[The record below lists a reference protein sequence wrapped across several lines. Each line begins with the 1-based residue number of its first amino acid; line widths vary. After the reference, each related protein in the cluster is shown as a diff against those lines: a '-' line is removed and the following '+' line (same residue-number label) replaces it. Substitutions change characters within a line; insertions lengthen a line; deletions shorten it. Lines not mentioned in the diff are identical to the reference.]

1 MVEPTNYS
9 AMSKQPPTSD
19 QPAVFSNQP
28 ASAGLVSRRKVMDLV
43 ARAGGAALVLGSL
56 ASVGCQSAA
65 QKRVKQSGGSLG
77 DPIPND
83 PIAHTRTPNPI
94 QVPPSS
100 PYIEQTGS
108 LSAIPSFVIPR
119 SKWTSAS
126 PKQWL
131 ADPMNT
137 VNRIT
142 VHHDAI
148 MPVPGGAYAE
158 SLRRLQLIRTG
169 HLNNGWADI
178 GYHFAIDPSG
188 RVWQGRPLELQGA
201 HVKDNN
207 PGNLGIVVFG
217 NFEEIRPTPASLASL
232 DQMIAYAMHRF
243 SVPLNRVYTHQ
254 ELRPTACPGRNL
266 QAQMNATRSRNG
278 RLAQMVG
285 QSLHRT

>member
-1 MVEPTNYS
+1 MSEQHPTTTDQSGNFLNP
-9 AMSKQPPTSD
+9 AATS
-19 QPAVFSNQP
+19 
-28 ASAGLVSRRKVMDLV
+28 GLVSRRKAIDLA
-43 ARAGGAALVLGSL
+43 ARAGTLALALGSV
-56 ASVGCQSAA
+56 ASFGCQTAA
-65 QKRVKQSGGSLG
+65 QKRVQQAGGSLG

-83 PIAHTRTPNPI
+83 PIFQARTPSPI
-94 QVPPSS
+94 RVGPVAPVV
-100 PYIEQTGS
+100 EQSGS
-108 LSAIPSFVIPR
+108 LSEIPPFVIDR

-126 PKQWL
+126 PKRWL
-131 ADPMNT
+131 ADPMNR
-137 VNRIT
+137 VDRIT

-148 MPVPGGAYAE
+148 MPVPGGSYAD

-188 RVWQGRPLELQGA
+188 RIWQGRPLELQGA

-217 NFEEIRPTPASLASL
+217 NFEQIRPTQASLSSL
-232 DQMIAYAMHRF
+232 DRMIAYSMQRF

-266 QAQMNATRSRNG
+266 QAQMIATRSRNG
-278 RLAQMVG
+278 RLAQMIA
-285 QSLHRT
+285 QSTHRT

>member
-1 MVEPTNYS
+1 MNEQT
-9 AMSKQPPTSD
+9 PPTDRSE
-19 QPAVFSNQP
+19 SNLDP
-28 ASAGLVSRRKVMDLV
+28 TGSTANISRRRLMDLA
-43 ARAGGAALVLGSL
+43 ARAGTAALVMGSIT
-56 ASVGCQSAA
+56 SVGCQSAA
-65 QKRVKQSGGSLG
+65 QKRVSKAGGSLG

-83 PIAHTRTPNPI
+83 PISQARTPNPI
-94 QVPPSS
+94 HVSPSG
-100 PYIEQTGS
+100 PRVEAIDS
-108 LSAIPSFVIPR
+108 LSVIPPFVIPR
-119 SKWTSAS
+119 DKWTSS
-126 PKQWL
+126 GPKRWL
-131 ADPMNT
+131 ADPMST

-178 GYHFAIDPSG
+178 GYHFAIDPNG
-188 RVWQGRPLELQGA
+188 RVWQARPLELQGA

-217 NFEEIRPTPASLASL
+217 NYEQIRPTAQSVNAL
-232 DQMIAYAMHRF
+232 DQMLAYAMQRF
-243 SVPLNRVYTHQ
+243 GVPLGRVYTHQ

-266 QAQMNATRSRNG
+266 QAQMNSTRSRGG

-285 QSLHRT
+285 PGLHHT